1 MDKFADDSVV
11 SCDGITM
18 EVEEAFPDGLVVVS
32 RYLMTTGVRYS
43 RMEFP
48 GDSHYDNSII
58 DHDDSLDSYIN
69 DKMKCLYGDDS
80 PLVELID
87 EEYPDCGC
95 PTCQAGF
102 RCVYSTNPNCGCAA
116 CIELDDIY
124 PRD

>member
-1 MDKFADDSVV
+1 MYKFAADSVV

-18 EVEEAFPDGLVVVS
+18 EVEEFFPDGMVVVS

-58 DHDDSLDSYIN
+58 DHDDSLDDY
-69 DKMKCLYGDDS
+69 
-80 PLVELID
+80 ID
-87 EEYPDCGC
+87 EKLADMYDEVDDADTEFAKPIEDR
-95 PTCQAGF
+95 
-102 RCVYSTNPNCGCAA
+102 RCIYHINPSCMCKA
-116 CIELDDIY
+116 CIALDDIY